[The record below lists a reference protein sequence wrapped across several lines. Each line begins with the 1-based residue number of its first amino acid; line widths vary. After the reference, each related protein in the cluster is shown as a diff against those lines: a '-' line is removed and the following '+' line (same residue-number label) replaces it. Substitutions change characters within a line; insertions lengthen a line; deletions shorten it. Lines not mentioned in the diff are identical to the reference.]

1 MGDDRVRVGDVILS
15 FTRPGEP
22 LTLNDSQ
29 PQSPY
34 AARQRRGVKNL
45 WKEAA
50 YYAAIGAFPGRGPSM
65 RQLPP
70 STVYVSLPVWG
81 SRVRDPGNWT
91 PTTKP
96 IIDGLTLAGMWPD
109 DGPEWVTEAPVS
121 FRLVSKEDLM
131 AAKVYV
137 RLEPR

>member
-1 MGDDRVRVGDVILS
+1 MILE
-15 FTRPGEP
+15 FRRPADP

-29 PQSPY
+29 PHSPY

-50 YYAAIGAFPGRGPSM
+50 YYAAIAAFPGKGPEGRRM
-65 RQLPP
+65 PP
-70 STVYVSLPVWG
+70 CIVYVSLPVTG
-81 SRVRDPGNWT
+81 QRTRDPANWT

-96 IIDGLTLAGMWPD
+96 IVDGLTLAGVWPD

-121 FRLVSKEDLM
+121 FRLVPKGDLM
-131 AAKVYV
+131 SSKVYV
-137 RLEPR
+137 RLERR